1 MLTFNKKNYQKNKN
15 KNKTSPENL
24 VQVQVWKS
32 NTEETSKTSAQYKWF
47 TYLVQQKVRAYLTEQ
62 KIRT

>member
-32 NTEETSKTSAQYKWF
+32 NTEETSKTSAQYK
-47 TYLVQQKVRAYLTEQ
+47 
-62 KIRT
+62 